1 MQEREKLVENLI
13 FFIPT
18 IFKKLMKSIPPMDIP
33 KQQFGLLHA
42 VCIRE
47 GKTMS
52 CYSEKMQLPKS
63 NISVLADRLIKGGYL
78 IRDTD
83 PEDRRVINL
92 RTTQKGKDLFST
104 QKNRMKHE
112 MAKSLE
118 DLQEEDILR
127 LNTLIIEMRS
137 ILDKLE

>member
-33 KQQFGLLHA
+33 KQQFGLLHM
-42 VCIRE
+42 VCIRQ

-52 CYSEKMQLPKS
+52 YYSEKMQLPKS
-63 NISVLADRLIKGGYL
+63 NISILADRLIKGGYL
-78 IRDTD
+78 IRETD

-92 RTTQKGKDLFST
+92 RVTKKGKDLFST
-104 QKNRMKHE
+104 QKNQIKRE
-112 MAKSLE
+112 MIKPLE

-127 LNTLIIEMRS
+127 LNTLIIEMKS
-137 ILDKLE
+137 IFDKLE